1 MQNLGIAKG
10 DDLIMCFAYTNI
22 LHFEFCI
29 PHFILGKDD
38 PMSDAQKKQNFLQG
52 TALLAMATA
61 IVKIIGAF
69 YKIPLNAI
77 IGEKG
82 FGYFNTAYEI
92 YNVLLMISTAGLPVA
107 MSRMISQASSL
118 KHYNQ
123 VRRIYNTARGIFLAL
138 GITGT
143 LLMTLFCRQLAAF
156 QNQPDAWA
164 AIGFLGPCVLLICV
178 MSTFRGFFQG
188 QSNMLP
194 TSISQVIEAIV
205 KLIVGIAAAYLLLKT
220 TGSVALA
227 AGGAILGVTASCLV
241 SAFYLF
247 GCFRKV
253 YPDLPQT
260 SEEPRSFSNTA
271 KGLMI
276 IAIPITLGSAGLQL
290 LTMLETKIYM
300 GRLLEFYT
308 QAAADTM
315 RGIYG
320 MTQTIF
326 NMPCAFITPI
336 TISIIPAITAQ
347 LTTDNA
353 LEAKATEESAIRI
366 TGLISMPCAF
376 GLGLLAQPVTAL
388 LGGYTGDNLVLA
400 ARLMTILGFSIMFN
414 AVVLVTTA
422 IMQAHGHASRP
433 VVNMLIGG
441 ILKLAAVFLL
451 TGNPNIGIVG
461 TPVGTLLCYLAIS
474 VLNIVSIRSLLPH
487 PPAIVKNLIRT
498 FLAALIMGI
507 FVFLAFTGL
516 KAVGIGSRLI
526 LCGLPIA
533 VGVAAYA
540 IAAVKIK
547 VVTREDC
554 LLLPKGEKIAKL
566 LKL

>member
-1 MQNLGIAKG
+1 
-10 DDLIMCFAYTNI
+10 
-22 LHFEFCI
+22 
-29 PHFILGKDD
+29 
-38 PMSDAQKKQNFLQG
+38 MSNAERKQNFLQG

-164 AIGFLGPCVLLICV
+164 AIGFLGPCVLLICI

-194 TSISQVIEAIV
+194 TSISQVIEAVV
-205 KLIVGIAAAYLLLKT
+205 KLIVGIAAAWLLLKS
-220 TGSVALA
+220 TGSVAMA
-227 AGGAILGVTASCLV
+227 AGGAILGVTMSCLV
-241 SAFYLF
+241 SSFYLF

-253 YPDLPQT
+253 YPQMPAT
-260 SEEPRSFSNTA
+260 SDEPRTFGDTA
-271 KGLMI
+271 KGLMV
-276 IAIPITLGSAGLQL
+276 IAIPITLGSAGLQF

-308 QAAADTM
+308 QSAADTM

-347 LTTDNA
+347 LTTCKD

-400 ARLMTILGFSIMFN
+400 TKLMTILGFSIMFN

-422 IMQAHGHASRP
+422 IMQAHGYASRP
-433 VVNMLIGG
+433 VINMLIGG
-441 ILKLAAVFLL
+441 VVKLAAVFLL

-474 VLNIVSIRSLLPH
+474 VLNIYSIRTLLNH
-487 PPAIVKNLIRT
+487 PPAILKNLIRT
-498 FLAALIMGI
+498 FLAAAIMGI
-507 FVFLAFTGL
+507 FVFAAFTGL
-516 KAVGIGSRLI
+516 KMAGITSRLI
-526 LCGLPIA
+526 LCGAPIA
-533 VGVAAYA
+533 VGVIAYVL
-540 IAAVKIK
+540 AAVKIK

>member
-1 MQNLGIAKG
+1 
-10 DDLIMCFAYTNI
+10 
-22 LHFEFCI
+22 
-29 PHFILGKDD
+29 
-38 PMSDAQKKQNFLQG
+38 MSDAQKKQNFIHG

-61 IVKIIGAF
+61 IVKVIGAL

-77 IGEKG
+77 IGEQG

-118 KHYNQ
+118 EHYGQ
-123 VRRIYNTARGIFLAL
+123 VRRIYSTARGIFLGL
-138 GITGT
+138 GITGS
-143 LLMTLFCRQLAAF
+143 LLMTVFCRQLAVF

-164 AIGFLGPCVLLICV
+164 AIGCLGPCVLLICI
-178 MSTFRGFFQG
+178 MSTFRGYFQG
-188 QSNMLP
+188 QGNMLP
-194 TSISQVIEAIV
+194 TSISQVLEAV
-205 KLIVGIAAAYLLLKT
+205 TKLIVGMAAALVLIKT
-220 TGSVALA
+220 TNSIPLA
-227 AGGAILGVTASCLV
+227 AGGAILGVTASCLLSSV
-241 SAFYLF
+241 YLF
-247 GCFRKV
+247 RCFRKSFKL
-253 YPDLPQT
+253 LPVT
-260 SEEPRSFSNTA
+260 DEKVDSFGATA
-271 KGLMI
+271 KGLLI
-276 IAIPITLGSAGLQL
+276 IAIPITLGSAGLQI

-300 GRLLEFYT
+300 GQLLSHGNS

-347 LTTDNA
+347 LT
-353 LEAKATEESAIRI
+353 LENHSGARQTEESAARI

-376 GLGLLAQPVTAL
+376 GLAVLAEPVTAL
-388 LGGYTGDNLVLA
+388 LGGYTGEKLA
-400 ARLMTILGFSIMFN
+400 LATTLMTILGISIMFN

-422 IMQAHGHASRP
+422 IMQAHGHAGRP
-433 VVNMLIGG
+433 VINMLIGG
-441 ILKLAAVFLL
+441 LLKLAAVYIL

-461 TPVGTLLCYLAIS
+461 TPIGTLLCYLAIC
-474 VLNIVSIRSLLPH
+474 VLNLVSIKKLLPQA
-487 PPAIVKNLIRT
+487 PKLIPNLLRP
-498 FLAALIMGI
+498 FFAAAIMGI
-507 FVFLAFTGL
+507 ITYAAWFAL
-516 KAVGIGSRLI
+516 KYIGIGSRLI
-526 LCGLPIA
+526 LCGAPIA
-533 VGVAAYA
+533 VGVVVYVL
-540 IAAVKIK
+540 AAVKIK

>member
-1 MQNLGIAKG
+1 
-10 DDLIMCFAYTNI
+10 
-22 LHFEFCI
+22 
-29 PHFILGKDD
+29 
-38 PMSDAQKKQNFLQG
+38 MSDAQKKQNFLQG

-61 IVKIIGAF
+61 IVKIIGAL

-77 IGEKG
+77 IGEQG

-123 VRRIYNTARGIFLAL
+123 VRRIYNTARGIFLGL

-143 LLMTLFCRQLAAF
+143 LLMTLFCRQLAEF

-164 AIGFLGPCVLLICV
+164 AIGCLGPCVLLICI
-178 MSTFRGFFQG
+178 MSTYRGFFQG

-194 TSISQVIEAIV
+194 TSISQVLEAVV
-205 KLIVGIAAAYLLLKT
+205 KLIVGMVAALVLLKA

-241 SAFYLF
+241 SSVYLF
-247 GCFRKV
+247 GCFHKS
-253 YPDLPQT
+253 YGLLPET
-260 SEEPRSFSNTA
+260 VEAPRSFSDTA
-271 KGLMI
+271 KGLLI

-300 GRLLEFYT
+300 GRLLALGYS

-326 NMPCAFITPI
+326 NMPCSFITPI

-347 LTTDNA
+347 LTLCKDA
-353 LEAKATEESAIRI
+353 EAREIEESAIRI

-376 GLGLLAQPVTAL
+376 GLGLLAEPVTAL
-388 LGGYTGDNLVLA
+388 LGGYTGDNLILA
-400 ARLMTILGFSIMFN
+400 TRLMIVLGFSIMFN

-422 IMQAHGHASRP
+422 LMQAHGHAGRP

-441 ILKLAAVFLL
+441 LLKLAAVFIL
-451 TGNPNIGIVG
+451 TGNPNIGILG
-461 TPVGTLLCYLAIS
+461 TPIGTLLCYLAIC
-474 VLNIVSIRSLLPH
+474 VLNIFSIRSLLKK
-487 PPAIVKNLIRT
+487 PPAIAKNLIRP
-498 FLAALIMGI
+498 FLAACVMGI
-507 FVFLAFTGL
+507 FVMGAFLGL
-516 KAVGIGSRLI
+516 KTLGISSRLI
-526 LCGLPIA
+526 LCGAPIA

-540 IAAVKIK
+540 LAAVKIK
-547 VVTREDC
+547 VVTHADC

>member
-1 MQNLGIAKG
+1 
-10 DDLIMCFAYTNI
+10 
-22 LHFEFCI
+22 
-29 PHFILGKDD
+29 
-38 PMSDAQKKQNFLQG
+38 MSDAQKKQNFLQG

-61 IVKIIGAF
+61 IVKVIGAL

-77 IGEKG
+77 IGEQG

-118 KHYNQ
+118 EHCGQ
-123 VRRIYNTARGIFLAL
+123 VRRIYSTARGIFLGL
-138 GITGT
+138 GITGS
-143 LLMTLFCRQLAAF
+143 LLMTLFCRQLAVF

-164 AIGFLGPCVLLICV
+164 AIGCLGPCVLLICI
-178 MSTFRGFFQG
+178 MSTFRGYFQG
-188 QSNMLP
+188 QGNMLP
-194 TSISQVIEAIV
+194 TSISQVLEAV
-205 KLIVGIAAAYLLLKT
+205 TKLIVGMAAALVLIKT
-220 TGSVALA
+220 TNSIPLA
-227 AGGAILGVTASCLV
+227 AGGAILGVTASCLLSSV
-241 SAFYLF
+241 YLF
-247 GCFRKV
+247 RCFRKSFKL
-253 YPDLPQT
+253 LPVT
-260 SEEPRSFSNTA
+260 NEEVDSFGTTA
-271 KGLMI
+271 KGLLI
-276 IAIPITLGSAGLQL
+276 IAIPITLGSAGLQI

-300 GRLLEFYT
+300 GQLLSHGNS

-347 LTTDNA
+347 LT
-353 LEAKATEESAIRI
+353 LENHAGARQTEESAARI

-376 GLGLLAQPVTAL
+376 GLAVLAEPVTAL
-388 LGGYTGDNLVLA
+388 LGGYTGEKLA
-400 ARLMTILGFSIMFN
+400 LATTLMTILGISIMFN

-422 IMQAHGHASRP
+422 IMQAHGHAGRP
-433 VVNMLIGG
+433 VINMLIGG
-441 ILKLAAVFLL
+441 LLKLAAVYIL

-461 TPVGTLLCYLAIS
+461 TPVGTLLCYLAIC
-474 VLNIVSIRSLLPH
+474 VLNLVSIKKLLPQA
-487 PPAIVKNLIRT
+487 PKLIPNLLRP
-498 FLAALIMGI
+498 FFAAAIMGVI
-507 FVFLAFTGL
+507 TYAAWFAL
-516 KAVGIGSRLI
+516 KYIGIGSRLI
-526 LCGLPIA
+526 LCGAPIA
-533 VGVAAYA
+533 VGVVVYVL
-540 IAAVKIK
+540 AAVKIK

>member
-1 MQNLGIAKG
+1 MR
-10 DDLIMCFAYTNI
+10 FAYTNI

-516 KAVGIGSRLI
+516 KAVGISSRLI

>member
-1 MQNLGIAKG
+1 
-10 DDLIMCFAYTNI
+10 
-22 LHFEFCI
+22 
-29 PHFILGKDD
+29 
-38 PMSDAQKKQNFLQG
+38 MSDAQKKQNFLQG

-123 VRRIYNTARGIFLAL
+123 VRRIYNTARGIFLGL

-143 LLMTLFCRQLAAF
+143 LLMTIFCRQLAAF

-164 AIGFLGPCVLLICV
+164 AIGFLGPCVLLICI

-205 KLIVGIAAAYLLLKT
+205 KLIVGIAAAWLLLKS

-241 SAFYLF
+241 SSFYLF

-253 YPDLPQT
+253 YPSLPVT
-260 SEEPRSFSNTA
+260 AEEPRSFADTA

-308 QAAADTM
+308 QGAADTM

-347 LTTDNA
+347 LTTCHE

-400 ARLMTILGFSIMFN
+400 TKLMTILGFSIMFN

-422 IMQAHGHASRP
+422 IMQAHGHATRP
-433 VVNMLIGG
+433 VINMLIGG
-441 ILKLAAVFLL
+441 VLKLAAVFML
-451 TGNPNIGIVG
+451 TGNPNVGIVG

-474 VLNIVSIRSLLPH
+474 VLNIYSIRTLLDH
-487 PPAIVKNLIRT
+487 PPAILKNLIRT
-498 FLAALIMGI
+498 FLAALIMGV
-507 FVFLAFTGL
+507 FVFAAFTGL
-516 KAVGIGSRLI
+516 KTIGITSRLI
-526 LCGLPIA
+526 LCGAPIA
-533 VGVAAYA
+533 VGVLAYA

>member
-1 MQNLGIAKG
+1 MRAAHTI
-10 DDLIMCFAYTNI
+10 I

-29 PHFILGKDD
+29 MHFILGKDET
-38 PMSDAQKKQNFLQG
+38 MSDAQKKQNFLQG

-61 IVKIIGAF
+61 IVKVIGAL

-77 IGEKG
+77 IGEQG

-138 GITGT
+138 GITGS
-143 LLMTLFCRQLAAF
+143 LLMTLFCRQLAVF

-164 AIGFLGPCVLLICV
+164 AIGCLGPCVLLICI
-178 MSTFRGFFQG
+178 MSTYRGFFQG
-188 QSNMLP
+188 QSNMIP
-194 TSISQVIEAIV
+194 TSVSQVLEAVV
-205 KLIVGIAAAYLLLKT
+205 KLIVGMVAALALLKIT
-220 TGSVALA
+220 DSVPLA

-241 SAFYLF
+241 SAIYLF
-247 GCFRKV
+247 SRFRKT
-253 YPDLPQT
+253 YDLLPQT
-260 SEEPRSFSNTA
+260 QEEPHSFLDTA
-271 KGLMI
+271 KGLLI
-276 IAIPITLGSAGLQL
+276 IAIPITIGSAGLQF

-300 GRLLEFYT
+300 GRLLGLGYS

-326 NMPCAFITPI
+326 NMPCSFITPS

-347 LTTDNA
+347 LTLCNTE
-353 LEAKATEESAIRI
+353 EARETEESAVRI

-376 GLGLLAQPVTAL
+376 GLGLVAEPVTAL

-400 ARLMTILGFSIMFN
+400 TRLMTVLGFSIMFN

-422 IMQAHGHASRP
+422 IMQAHGHAGRP

-441 ILKLAAVFLL
+441 VLKLAAVFIL
-451 TGNPNIGIVG
+451 TGNPYIGIVG
-461 TPVGTLLCYLAIS
+461 TPIGTLLCYLAIC
-474 VLNIVSIRSLLPH
+474 VLNITSIRHLLES
-487 PPAIVKNLIRT
+487 PPAILRNLARP
-498 FLAALIMGI
+498 FLAALVMGI
-507 FVFLAFTGL
+507 FVSITLTGL
-516 KAVGIGSRLI
+516 KALGIASRLI
-526 LCGLPIA
+526 LCGGPIA
-533 VGVAAYA
+533 VGVVVYVL
-540 IAAVKIK
+540 AAVKFR